1 MRKTR
6 DLGGLRGFSF
16 AKGAALEDPARLFN
30 ASLQANTRRTID
42 VHEGDRIDEKA
53 LTALIR
59 EAVAFDKAAAKT

>member
-53 LTALIR
+53 LIR